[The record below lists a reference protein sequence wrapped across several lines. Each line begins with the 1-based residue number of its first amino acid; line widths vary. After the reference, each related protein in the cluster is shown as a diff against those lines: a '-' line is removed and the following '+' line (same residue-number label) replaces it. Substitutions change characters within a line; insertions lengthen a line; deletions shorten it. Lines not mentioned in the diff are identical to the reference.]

1 MSKFNKSVEK
11 KFIENNWR
19 FTLSVRTISEVLNSA
34 ETLLGTSD
42 IQQIL
47 KQKNQKI
54 DTSTVYRILNKLKKI
69 NLVHEFENK
78 WKRCTHP
85 TNISD
90 EHHFLICNE
99 CHNVEEVFLDYKQ
112 SIADQLLE
120 EKKFRLEHVHLGFLG
135 LCKNCY

>member
-1 MSKFNKSVEK
+1 MSDC
-11 KFIENNWR
+11 R
-19 FTLSVRTISEVLNSA
+19 GLSASGAIAADTRKMSFRYSQLCGTASDAVDAVITPEADKDRQSQRVLNF
-34 ETLLGTSD
+34 
-42 IQQIL
+42 
-47 KQKNQKI
+47 KNI
-54 DTSTVYRILNKLKKI
+54 NRSNSLKKI